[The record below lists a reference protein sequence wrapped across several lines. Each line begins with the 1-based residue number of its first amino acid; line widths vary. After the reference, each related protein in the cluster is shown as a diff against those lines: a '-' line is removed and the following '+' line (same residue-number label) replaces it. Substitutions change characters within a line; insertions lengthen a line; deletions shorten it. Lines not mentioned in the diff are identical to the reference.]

1 MIKKVDETWQ
11 REDDDASAVGL
22 SSIRVKYLR
31 DADYVGEANRNG
43 CPARLQSSAAWHS
56 FKLFRSFI

>member
-11 REDDDASAVGL
+11 REDDDASAAGL
-22 SSIRVKYLR
+22 SSIPVKYLR

-43 CPARLQSSAAWHS
+43 CPARLQPSAA
-56 FKLFRSFI
+56 